1 MNTNPLKLSGN
12 GADNLDRV
20 AEKAQSLVES
30 KDQVVSDFKS
40 LLSEGEALFKSAAAG
55 GDQALAA
62 ARDKFKQQLEVAKER
77 YLELQDSAVKKAKV
91 AATATDEYVHVNPW
105 TSIAV
110 AGGVGLLLGLMVT
123 YRRES

>member
-1 MNTNPLKLSGN
+1 MSTNPLKLSGN

-77 YLELQDSAVKKAKV
+77 YWELQDAAVKKAKV

>member
-1 MNTNPLKLSGN
+1 MITNPLKVSSN

-20 AEKAQSLVES
+20 AEKAHNLVES

-40 LLSEGEALFKSAAAG
+40 LLSEGEALFKSATAG

-77 YLELQDSAVKKAKV
+77 YCELQDAAVKKAKV

>member
-1 MNTNPLKLSGN
+1 MSTNPLKLSGN

>member
-1 MNTNPLKLSGN
+1 MSTNPLKLSGN

-40 LLSEGEALFKSAAAG
+40 LLSEGEALFKSAATG

-77 YLELQDSAVKKAKV
+77 YWELQDAAVKKAKV